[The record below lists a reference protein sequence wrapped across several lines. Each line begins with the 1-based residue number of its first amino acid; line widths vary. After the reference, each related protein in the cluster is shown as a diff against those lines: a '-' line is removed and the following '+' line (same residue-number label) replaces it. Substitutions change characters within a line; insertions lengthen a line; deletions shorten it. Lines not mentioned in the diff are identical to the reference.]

1 MTNFKNTWENRIKD
15 LQKSFYDSEMILQD
29 KSLTPEGLKFLS
41 QQKNVTSIK
50 QDKGENF
57 QNILN
62 KLQNAL
68 GPNPTVEVKN
78 TYLND
83 QTPQEFASFRTIE
96 EQGNI
101 FPSIMQKLGKR
112 MYKFGEQ
119 YVDNI
124 PGLSSFSTED
134 NPDMGTAG
142 ALMQAGGRVL
152 PLAGAAMMVLNAGP
166 TAAGTLEEARKKGL
180 FK

>member
-1 MTNFKNTWENRIKD
+1 MSNFKDTWKNRIKD

-29 KSLTPEGLKFLS
+29 KALTPKELNSLTE
-41 QQKNVTSIK
+41 QQNLLNFNK
-50 QDKGENF
+50 DKGESF
-57 QNILN
+57 QNVIN
-62 KLQNAL
+62 KLRNAL
-68 GPNPTVEVKN
+68 GPNPTVELQN

-96 EQGNI
+96 EQGNLFPI
-101 FPSIMQKLGKR
+101 FMQKLGKR

-124 PGLSSFSTED
+124 PGLSSFSTEN

-142 ALMQAGGRVL
+142 ALIQAGGRVL

-166 TAAGTLEEARKKGL
+166 TAAGTLEEARKKG
-180 FK
+180 F